1 MSFQKFKGKASMHT
15 QYEVNQGN
23 LLQKHRSLTVGKAQ
37 SSIQETEMR
46 DKFVKN
52 VSQKWVN
59 TAHSLLWSTFSFNL
73 FCKQIASHEMF
84 STVF

>member
-1 MSFQKFKGKASMHT
+1 MHT

-52 VSQKWVN
+52 VSQK
-59 TAHSLLWSTFSFNL
+59 
-73 FCKQIASHEMF
+73 
-84 STVF
+84 